1 MLRSLRRASFRLLK
15 SCGIERLLA
24 SSSWRQRRLLIL
36 CYHGVSIADEDQW
49 RRELYTSQT
58 ALADRFQLR
67 LHRETKELPVYT
79 LSVAKNGAKFRE
91 ATADDQH
98 TTAAGPG
105 EITDHGVAIPIF
117 IKQLSGLVDRAV
129 VDQTGLKG
137 SYDLNLQWTREQDTG
152 PSLFTALEEQLGL
165 KLSGGKGPVEILVID
180 HVVRVPIEN

>member
-1 MLRSLRRASFRLLK
+1 MIREAYDVRDFQITAGPAWLDTDRFDIRAK
-15 SCGIERLLA
+15 AKE
-24 SSSWRQRRLLIL
+24 
-36 CYHGVSIADEDQW
+36 GVSTRQMKTLLQA
-49 RRELYTSQT
+49 L
-58 ALADRFQLR
+58 LADRFQLR